1 MGGLVRN
8 NWPYFLGAL
17 ALHVVFAGIFALT
30 MISFRREPPPVPLAI
45 EAVVVDPSV
54 LNRAPR
60 PAEPEIRQ
68 ERERAEAE
76 ERERAAE
83 AERLRQ
89 QQEAERLQAERRAQE
104 ARQRELKQRE
114 EAERQRLAE
123 ERAMRERQEAER
135 KRQEEERR
143 QAEEAERKRLAE
155 IKRKQ
160 QEEAE
165 RKRLA
170 EIKRKQQEEAERRRQ
185 AEEARLQAARE
196 EELRRQLEAEEGLM
210 QARNSPAM
218 AQYMAMIRQHVE
230 RRWIRPMSA
239 TPGLEC
245 EVKVTQSPSG
255 VVLSAQVTRC
265 NGDAAVR
272 QSIETAVQRSS
283 PLPLPPD
290 PRLFDRNIVFIFKPA
305 D

>member
-45 EAVVVDPSV
+45 EAVVVDPSA
-54 LNRAPR
+54 LKRAPR
-60 PAEPEIRQ
+60 PPERDVQQ

-83 AERLRQ
+83 AERERLRQ
-89 QQEAERLQAERRAQE
+89 QQEAERQEAERRAE
-104 ARQRELKQRE
+104 EIRQRELKQRE

-143 QAEEAERKRLAE
+143 RQA
-155 IKRKQ
+155 
-160 QEEAE
+160 EEAE

-196 EELRRQLEAEEGLM
+196 AELRRQLEAEEGLM
-210 QARNSPAM
+210 QARSSPAM
-218 AQYMAMIRQHVE
+218 AQYIAMIRQHVE

-245 EVKVTQSPSG
+245 EVKVSQSPSG

-272 QSIETAVQRSS
+272 QSIETAVHRSS